1 MSQKVGLWNT
11 RFQRCGWSSSSLLE
25 ARMSTHLFKGDHFLR
40 EFLIF
45 QPHPVFSGH
54 VSFSGESIEEFRR
67 WNEMK
72 LSDDQISARFGGKKP
87 SFDFSISTNNPFE
100 SLKYQLEIRK
110 KKDHHL
116 HSESWN
122 SILYRMYERII
133 LECPKAFMCQ
143 SWRISILTKAA
154 WCFGLLEQL
163 MIPESNWSIL
173 GVFSAFVHLWKDYE
187 KLPSN
192 FAQAWVFVEWV
203 PKKRL
208 NWFEFS
214 SLV

>member
-1 MSQKVGLWNT
+1 MEDFFLKKWKVKRDETFWWSDFGTFWRQKTQLWFFHLNKQSLWIFEVAVGNPKKK
-11 RFQRCGWSSSSLLE
+11 RSS
-25 ARMSTHLFKGDHFLR
+25 
-40 EFLIF
+40 
-45 QPHPVFSGH
+45 
-54 VSFSGESIEEFRR
+54 
-67 WNEMK
+67 
-72 LSDDQISARFGGKKP
+72 P
-87 SFDFSISTNNPFE
+87 SFRIMKFDPVQNVWE
-100 SLKYQLEIRK
+100 
-110 KKDHHL
+110 DH
-116 HSESWN
+116 SWN
-122 SILYRMYERII
+122 
-133 LECPKAFMCQ
+133 PKAFMCQ

-173 GVFSAFVHLWKDYE
+173 GVFPAFVHLWKDYE

>member
-1 MSQKVGLWNT
+1 MEDFFLKKWKVKRDETFWWSDFGTFWRQKTQLWFFHLNEP
-11 RFQRCGWSSSSLLE
+11 SLW
-25 ARMSTHLFKGDHFLR
+25 
-40 EFLIF
+40 IF
-45 QPHPVFSGH
+45 E
-54 VSFSGESIEEFRR
+54 VSIG
-67 WNEMK
+67 
-72 LSDDQISARFGGKKP
+72 
-87 SFDFSISTNNPFE
+87 NP
-100 SLKYQLEIRK
+100 K

-187 KLPSN
+187 KLASN

>member
-1 MSQKVGLWNT
+1 M
-11 RFQRCGWSSSSLLE
+11 
-25 ARMSTHLFKGDHFLR
+25 
-40 EFLIF
+40 
-45 QPHPVFSGH
+45 FSGH
-54 VSFSGESIEEFRR
+54 VRFSWESMEVFFKKSWR

-72 LSDDQISARFGGKKP
+72 LSCTFWRLNPALIFP
-87 SFDFSISTNNPFE
+87 SQQTIPLNLWSISWKSE
-100 SLKYQLEIRK
+100 K